1 MTSSRRT
8 FLQQSALAAAA
19 VLAGSPPRAAQ
30 AIAPI
35 ERPFG
40 PKMKLSL
47 AAYSYRKYLA
57 EENPPSMTI
66 VGFLEECAKMGLGA
80 AEPTAYYFPNPLTR
94 EFLIQFKRRAF
105 LLGLDISGTAIGNR
119 FTYPPGPD
127 RDRELQQLKQWV
139 DHAEIMGAPCIRIFA
154 GPVPEGGDKK
164 AAIQYAI
171 ETTQLACEYAGS
183 KGVYLALENHG
194 GIVAEPDDML
204 AILQGVQSDWFG
216 VNLDSGNF
224 NTDDPYAS
232 LAKIAPYAVNA
243 QIKIE
248 VTPRGGSSQPADF
261 ERIIGILGEAGY
273 RGYVSL
279 EYEGAEEPREAVPR
293 YIAQLAKILENA
305 H

>member
-105 LLGLDISGTAIGNR
+105 LLGLDISGTAIGNPIPLR
-119 FTYPPGPD
+119 AYKLD
-127 RDRELQQLKQWV
+127 RYLQQQ
-139 DHAEIMGAPCIRIFA
+139 E
-154 GPVPEGGDKK
+154 
-164 AAIQYAI
+164 
-171 ETTQLACEYAGS
+171 
-183 KGVYLALENHG
+183 
-194 GIVAEPDDML
+194 
-204 AILQGVQSDWFG
+204 
-216 VNLDSGNF
+216 
-224 NTDDPYAS
+224 
-232 LAKIAPYAVNA
+232 
-243 QIKIE
+243 
-248 VTPRGGSSQPADF
+248 
-261 ERIIGILGEAGY
+261 
-273 RGYVSL
+273 
-279 EYEGAEEPREAVPR
+279 
-293 YIAQLAKILENA
+293 ILELHLSLDPVGHGA
-305 H
+305 